1 MLVVLIITTSIFY
14 FYTSSIIKD
23 QTVASLDDFSNTLIT
38 KVDSKLE
45 PLNQITNRL
54 ILSYPQINEQFE
66 SYRSSSDKPI
76 EQFYINQSLQ
86 ELLLA
91 IGGSPFNYYQISIYQ
106 PDGLIAHYGRQT
118 NFEETSS
125 DAFVRTPYL
134 NDALNLKGR
143 RYVSIPHS
151 DEPVGDN
158 VVSVMKS
165 TTNGN
170 ETNFTDVVEV
180 TINYEK
186 LVDLI
191 EGLMYAGR
199 DASYKRTIYIYNERN
214 ELIYPINSNASDDL
228 QLHYLNNARNDKTI
242 NNTIA
247 ENPITDEKEMII
259 INQSDFSNWTYVLV
273 ESDDIINKPIIE
285 FQKTTYLYTST
296 TDCHLYVVF
305 LYDFQACHHTTKK
318 ISARNQWLNLGN
330 LENNIL
336 NLESPT
342 YTSNELESLGNAYID
357 MCQRLNESIDQVV
370 DLRTLETE
378 SKMLALQAQMNPHFL
393 YNTLTIMTIM
403 CEDANQPTLVNMFN
417 DLTQMLRYITV
428 KSTDMV
434 SMQQEIEHVNQY
446 LRLVKYRFDEDLT
459 YRIDIPD
466 SMNDIQVP
474 RLMLQPFIENSI
486 KYITG
491 IAPPWQIEVQGK
503 HDDNEWTITF
513 TDNGLGFNIV
523 KLKELQAAI
532 SSISQNASSSSLTP
546 SGLGIINN
554 YQRMKLFFEDRVIY
568 DLSNLKTGG
577 AKIVIGVCKERIED
591 G

>member
-1 MLVVLIITTSIFY
+1 MNEDEKKSLQVELFLSYIGLMLVVLIITTSIFY

-45 PLNQITNRL
+45 PPLNQITNRL

-91 IGGSPFNYYQISIYQ
+91 IGGGSPFNYYQISIYQ

-285 FQKTTYLYTST
+285 FQKRLIYILALLIVICMLSSYMISRRVTTPL
-296 TDCHLYVVF
+296 
-305 LYDFQACHHTTKK
+305 KK
-318 ISARNQWLNLGN
+318 ISARNQWLN
-330 LENNIL
+330 
-336 NLESPT
+336 
-342 YTSNELESLGNAYID
+342 
-357 MCQRLNESIDQVV
+357 
-370 DLRTLETE
+370 
-378 SKMLALQAQMNPHFL
+378 
-393 YNTLTIMTIM
+393 
-403 CEDANQPTLVNMFN
+403 
-417 DLTQMLRYITV
+417 
-428 KSTDMV
+428 
-434 SMQQEIEHVNQY
+434 
-446 LRLVKYRFDEDLT
+446 
-459 YRIDIPD
+459 
-466 SMNDIQVP
+466 P
-474 RLMLQPFIENSI
+474 REFGE
-486 KYITG
+486 
-491 IAPPWQIEVQGK
+491 
-503 HDDNEWTITF
+503 
-513 TDNGLGFNIV
+513 
-523 KLKELQAAI
+523 
-532 SSISQNASSSSLTP
+532 
-546 SGLGIINN
+546 
-554 YQRMKLFFEDRVIY
+554 
-568 DLSNLKTGG
+568 
-577 AKIVIGVCKERIED
+577 
-591 G
+591 

>member
-1 MLVVLIITTSIFY
+1 M
-14 FYTSSIIKD
+14 
-23 QTVASLDDFSNTLIT
+23 
-38 KVDSKLE
+38 
-45 PLNQITNRL
+45 
-54 ILSYPQINEQFE
+54 
-66 SYRSSSDKPI
+66 
-76 EQFYINQSLQ
+76 
-86 ELLLA
+86 
-91 IGGSPFNYYQISIYQ
+91 
-106 PDGLIAHYGRQT
+106 
-118 NFEETSS
+118 
-125 DAFVRTPYL
+125 
-134 NDALNLKGR
+134 
-143 RYVSIPHS
+143 
-151 DEPVGDN
+151 
-158 VVSVMKS
+158 
-165 TTNGN
+165 
-170 ETNFTDVVEV
+170 
-180 TINYEK
+180 
-186 LVDLI
+186 
-191 EGLMYAGR
+191 
-199 DASYKRTIYIYNERN
+199 
-214 ELIYPINSNASDDL
+214 
-228 QLHYLNNARNDKTI
+228 
-242 NNTIA
+242 
-247 ENPITDEKEMII
+247 
-259 INQSDFSNWTYVLV
+259 
-273 ESDDIINKPIIE
+273 
-285 FQKTTYLYTST
+285 
-296 TDCHLYVVF
+296 
-305 LYDFQACHHTTKK
+305 
-318 ISARNQWLNLGN
+318 
-330 LENNIL
+330 ENNIL

-546 SGLGIINN
+546 PSGLGGIINN

-577 AKIVIGVCKERIED
+577 AKIVIGGVCKERIED